1 MSYGPDRFT
10 ANTYDDSET
19 ANLQLSRFL
28 SRLLSMKGDET
39 RRTTENPDSTRRN
52 ASGAAY
58 EQVFDGRKQRV
69 RGVWKRGGV
78 FYARFT
84 ATDLAGRKRDTF
96 RALDGVTS
104 AAAAKAEL
112 AKLKTDA
119 AAHPVQVSGRI
130 PTFADYAERYHKEVS
145 STKRLATKRKERTHL
160 DWWKERVGALPL
172 NRVAR
177 VHVNSGIAELTKAG
191 RNPRTVNLYVISLR
205 CVLKRALEEGW
216 IQTMPTAGLRP
227 LRTTQ
232 KARSLVEPETF
243 QKILTVA
250 PTVTR
255 NGVEFADYLRFLLY
269 TGAREKEAL
278 RVAWEDVD
286 FDNEQVE
293 IGADGGTKNH
303 EARHVDFNERLG
315 ALLAEMK
322 ERRAPDSRWLF
333 PSPKRGEKD
342 IPARSLR
349 QALHLCCAAAE
360 IGRVGFHDT
369 RHRFISECV
378 MAGVDY
384 LTIARWVG
392 HRDGGILIGKV
403 YGHLSSAHRKTM
415 AARLKLSS
423 PTESNIIPMPAAH

>member
-1 MSYGPDRFT
+1 MKG
-10 ANTYDDSET
+10 SET
-19 ANLQLSRFL
+19 Q
-28 SRLLSMKGDET
+28 G
-39 RRTTENPDSTRRN
+39 TTKNPDPTRRN
-52 ASGAAY
+52 ASAAAY
-58 EQVFDGRKQRV
+58 EQVFDLRKQRV
-69 RGVWKRGGV
+69 RGIWKRGGV

-104 AAAAKAEL
+104 PAAAKAEL
-112 AKLKTDA
+112 AKLKKHA
-119 AAHPVQVSGRI
+119 SAHSVQVSGRI
-130 PTFADYAERYHKEVS
+130 PTFADYAERYHEEVS
-145 STKRLATKRKERTHL
+145 KTKRLATQRKERTHL

-177 VHVNSGIAELTKAG
+177 VHVNSGVAELTKAG
-191 RNPRTVNLYVISLR
+191 RNPRTVNLYIITLR
-205 CVLKRALEEGW
+205 SVLKRALEEGW
-216 IQTMPTAGLRP
+216 IQAMPTAGLRALP
-227 LRTTQ
+227 TEQ
-232 KARSLVEPETF
+232 KTRELVGADAFE
-243 QKILTVA
+243 KILTVA

-269 TGAREKEAL
+269 TGSREKETL
-278 RVAWEDVD
+278 RVEWKDVD
-286 FDNEQVE
+286 FNNEQVA
-293 IGADGGTKNH
+293 IGADGGAKNRKP
-303 EARHVDFNERLG
+303 RHVDFNERLG
-315 ALLAEMK
+315 ALLVEMK

-333 PSPKRGEKD
+333 PSPNRGDKD

-349 QALHLCCAAAE
+349 QALHLCCAAAGV
-360 IGRVGFHDT
+360 GRVGFHDT

-415 AARLKLSS
+415 AQRLSLSS
-423 PTESNIIPMPAAH
+423 ATESDVIRLPSAV